1 MIDEFHILY
10 QYRKVQQAVASTD
23 IKTLEK
29 ILVKFRKIVAERRAE
44 HYAEIGEGAA
54 RQLK

>member
-1 MIDEFHILY
+1 MIDELHILY

-29 ILVKFRKIVAERRAE
+29 NFS
-44 HYAEIGEGAA
+44 
-54 RQLK
+54 